1 MEFGLS
7 ESPKKTSRSQEGL
20 IVNNSQVSDNEP
32 CEHLK
37 GRGRRRCSTPRQH
50 FEPGLRVLTPNS
62 CWVKVHVMFL
72 LGKEIQLHRC

>member
-37 GRGRRRCSTPRQH
+37 GRGLMMLDSTST
-50 FEPGLRVLTPNS
+50 F
-62 CWVKVHVMFL
+62 
-72 LGKEIQLHRC
+72 